1 MFFSLLSSFI
11 LEVFF
16 IDYAE
21 DFINIYPIKEDYIKK
36 IVPFQY
42 TVFKNY
48 LEDNDYTITAFA
60 DMCEYNADFIFDTPE
75 DIREGIVERYKAFK
89 NMFYFKTNLDVE
101 LIDLNSDP
109 RIDNIDKYHFGE
121 LEYTFYINEIEY
133 KKNLSHVLKLESMIE
148 SKLELKPV
156 RYTY

>member
-1 MFFSLLSSFI
+1 MLNSFI

-16 IDYAE
+16 IDYE
-21 DFINIYPIKEDYIKK
+21 IDLLNIYPIKEDYIKK

-75 DIREGIVERYKAFK
+75 DVRKGITERFNAFK
-89 NMFYFKTNLDVE
+89 NMFYFKTNLDIY

-109 RIDNIDKYHFGE
+109 RIENIDIAHFGE

-133 KKNLSHVLKLESMIE
+133 EKNLSHVLKLESMIE
-148 SKLELKPV
+148 SKLELKPIKF
-156 RYTY
+156 TY

>member
-1 MFFSLLSSFI
+1 MFFSLLNSFI
-11 LEVFF
+11 LEVFL
-16 IDYAE
+16 IDYEE
-21 DFINIYPIKEDYIKK
+21 DFISIYPIKEDYIKK

-42 TVFKNY
+42 IVFKNY
-48 LEDNDYTITAFA
+48 LEDNDYTIATFS

-75 DIREGIVERYKAFK
+75 DVRKGIMERYNAFK
-89 NMFYFKTNLDVE
+89 NMFYFKTNLDIY

-109 RIDNIDKYHFGE
+109 QIDNIDAAHFGE
-121 LEYTFYINEIEY
+121 LEYTFYINEREY
-133 KKNLSHVLKLESMIE
+133 DRNLSHVLKLESIIG